1 MDAFISSIIL
11 FAGNFN
17 PRNWAFC
24 SGQVLAIAQNTALFS
39 LLGTNYGGNGSTT
52 YALPDLRGRTPI
64 APGQGPGLPAYNL
77 GEMAG
82 TPTVTLLSN
91 NMPFH
96 THTASLSNLSS
107 IPQAATVA
115 GDAIT
120 PENNYLALSPKIG
133 SGPNATQLKTYATPT
148 TATGNVKPM
157 VGNTVSGSATNSAVG
172 GNAPFSIMQPYL
184 AINYIICQFGI
195 FPSRN

>member
-1 MDAFISSIIL
+1 MEGYIASIML
-11 FAGNFN
+11 FAGNFA

-24 SGQVLAIAQNTALFS
+24 AGQLMPISQNTALFA
-39 LLGTNYGGNGSTT
+39 LLGTTYGGNGQTT
-52 YALPDLRGRTPI
+52 FGLPDLRGRTPI
-64 APGQGPGLPAYNL
+64 GTGQGPGLQNIIL

-82 TPTVTLLSN
+82 TNNVTLLSS
-91 NMPFH
+91 NMPIH
-96 THTASLSNLSS
+96 THTASLSNLAST
-107 IPQAATVA
+107 PQAATVT

-148 TATGNVKPM
+148 AATGNIKPM
-157 VGNTVSGSATNSAVG
+157 VGNAVSGTATNSTAG
-172 GNAPFSIMQPYL
+172 GSTPFSIMQPYL
-184 AINYIICQFGI
+184 GMNYVICMYGI